1 MEVSEDALMRIEQ
14 LVSEIAADVDRFTG
28 NFVDKFTTG
37 TQVARDE
44 VRKTKEEIKRSGDEV
59 DQMFDRIQRQQRI
72 RLSLAGRDVDKLFET
87 WDMRQRQTFQEFE
100 RHMVQARAGIGTL
113 GEAIGM
119 SGARGI
125 YAGASKMLSTVTGA
139 GSAGGFGGIIGLVLF
154 GLKKEAEWAA
164 TGTRIARQF
173 AQVGDVASESTRKAA
188 SDFVKF
194 QYAWGA
200 SEGELAALTG
210 SFAEFG
216 ISSSSAMR
224 QSGLA
229 VKGFGNTV
237 MDAAFAMDN
246 LYKAGA
252 GTFGKQIGSVMAS
265 TGEDIR
271 SATKDVVLLS
281 SELRNLGVNVPQVS
295 AQFIQMQS
303 AMRMQ
308 RQGIDDLRRSF
319 FALRGGLGEGMLKGM
334 EPQHISSMA
343 VSGLQAAQRAV
354 SGLSDGLAAVIG
366 ETISGG
372 SMTGIDAIMAM
383 RQGFAGKGGQHFG
396 QASLALG
403 RMAQSSLGGTRDEQ
417 IFGLSKLLGGD
428 LEAARA
434 IMTMTESMSRGFA
447 SQEEET
453 RAMNEATKE
462 LNQVFKA
469 RAAEASPWEQA
480 MLRVT
485 THMAQI
491 AAGALSF
498 LGVIAAGIRFLVGAG
513 GKVLGFTSDEEMRE
527 ISQATNRA
535 QNAFFSEGGIGQI
548 ASGVSGLGS
557 VLASMSGNTELGGI
571 KGRSVAAPFNL
582 AAEIM
587 RSTIREPG
595 KPRDTSSAVDPLM
608 TGTFLDYLSPATAP
622 RAIGRSLANV
632 RGQSTANPEAV
643 AEGIVDQS
651 TGLTPAERNKRY
663 SDVLNETKFRMGR
676 GETPADVASSIS
688 SRLML
693 DRQAV
698 ASDGDVDATLT
709 READGTLT
717 FKVKDERRRR
727 SKQVVG
733 N

>member
-1 MEVSEDALMRIEQ
+1 MEVTEQSLLRIEQ
-14 LVSEIAADVDRFTG
+14 LVGEIAADVDRFTG
-28 NFVDKFTTG
+28 KFVDKFSEG
-37 TQVARDE
+37 TRVVRDD

-72 RLSLAGRDVDKLFET
+72 RLALATKDVDKLFET

-100 RHMVQARAGIGTL
+100 RHMIQARHGIGTM

-119 SGARGI
+119 SGAKGI
-125 YAGASKMLSTVTGA
+125 YAGASKMLSSVTSSA
-139 GSAGGFGGIIGLVLF
+139 SAGGFGGIIGLVLF
-154 GLKKEAEWAA
+154 GMKKEAEWAA

-188 SDFVKF
+188 ADFVRF

-210 SFAEFG
+210 GFAEFG

-224 QSGLA
+224 RSGMD

-237 MDAAFAMDN
+237 MDAAFAMDQ

-252 GTFGKQIGSVMAS
+252 GTNAKNIGSVMTSA
-265 TGEDIR
+265 GEDIR
-271 SATKDVVLLS
+271 SATQDVVLLN

-295 AQFIQMQS
+295 AQFIQMQA

-319 FALRGGLGEGMLKGM
+319 FALRGGLGEGMLRGM
-334 EPQHISSMA
+334 EPQHISAMA

-366 ETISGG
+366 ESISGG
-372 SMTGIDAIMAM
+372 SLTGIDAIMAM
-383 RQGFAGKGGQHFG
+383 RQGFAGKGGEHFG

-434 IMTMTESMSRGFA
+434 IMTMTESMQRGFG
-447 SQEEET
+447 SQEEEN
-453 RAMNEATKE
+453 RAMKAATEE
-462 LNQVFKA
+462 LNMVFKQ

-491 AAGALSF
+491 AAGSLSF
-498 LGVIAAGIRFLVGAG
+498 LGVMAAGIRFLVAVG
-513 GKVLGFTSDEEMRE
+513 GKPFDLTTDDELRQV
-527 ISQATNRA
+527 SQATRQA
-535 QNAFFSEGGIGQI
+535 QNAFFSEQGIGQI

-557 VLASMSGNTELGGI
+557 VLASMSGGTELGGV
-571 KGRSVAAPFNL
+571 KGRSVAAPFDL
-582 AAEIM
+582 AAKIM
-587 RSTIREPG
+587 RSTINKPG
-595 KPRDTSSAVDPLM
+595 TGPKTGSAVDPLM
-608 TGTFLDYLSPATAP
+608 TGTFLDYLSPVTAP
-622 RAIGRSLANV
+622 TALGRRLGRSEAV
-632 RGQSTANPEAV
+632 GVNPEAI
-643 AEGIVDQS
+643 AEAIVDKS
-651 TGLTPAERNKRY
+651 RGLSGEAQAKRY
-663 SDVLNETKFRMGR
+663 SDVLNESKFRMDR
-676 GETPADVASSIS
+676 GESPAEVANSIS

-693 DRQAV
+693 DRQA
-698 ASDGDVDATLT
+698 ASDGDLDVDVT
-709 READGTLT
+709 RDVTGALNV
-717 FKVKDERRRR
+717 KVKDLSKKR
-727 SKQVVG
+727 SKPMVG